1 MFCEGGDGCRKSEDG
16 SRLSL
21 GRRPASMRLP
31 CRHSSERWNPCSVRA
46 GMVAAGAR
54 WVPAFAGTTA
64 GVETSSMPSFQRT
77 LESMFCEGGGGD
89 RKSEDGSQR
98 SLGRRPGSMRRP
110 CRHSSERWNPCS
122 VRAGTVAAG
131 ARWVPAFAGTTAGV
145 DAPSMPS
152 FQRTLESM
160 FCEGRDGCRRSQM
173 GPSFRWDDGNDCA
186 FHAVI
191 PANAAIHVPCE
202 PGWSP
207 QAQAGPVF
215 AATTVRSSF

>member
-122 VRAGTVAAG
+122 VRAGTVT
-131 ARWVPAFAGTTAGV
+131 ARAK
-145 DAPSMPS
+145 
-152 FQRTLESM
+152 
-160 FCEGRDGCRRSQM
+160 M
-173 GPSFRWDDGNDCA
+173 GPSVRWDHGGGRDA

-191 PANAAIHVPCE
+191 PANAGIHVPCE